1 MWHVVAKVSGVLRGQ
16 VQCRPGKLYVDHIFS
31 IKLSDMDEAFFIV
44 HLAGP
49 RAMLLRVPH
58 REHDLARAVDVL

>member
-1 MWHVVAKVSGVLRGQ
+1 MSSQQKNT
-16 VQCRPGKLYVDHIFS
+16 LYVDHIFS